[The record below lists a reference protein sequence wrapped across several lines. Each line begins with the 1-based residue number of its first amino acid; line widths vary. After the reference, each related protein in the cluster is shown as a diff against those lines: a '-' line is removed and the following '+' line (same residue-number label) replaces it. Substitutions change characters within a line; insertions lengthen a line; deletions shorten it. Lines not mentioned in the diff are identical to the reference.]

1 MEAFSHLLEQLY
13 FTSGNKAKAQ
23 LIADYIAN
31 TPDPDRGWAIAAMA
45 GTLRFDFFKR
55 NTVKKLITEHSDPAL
70 FAMSYDY
77 VGEVSETVAHLWPYS
92 KPTDSLPSLTEVVET
107 FASVS
112 KQKVSDTLANYLTVM
127 TPAQR
132 WALLKLGTR
141 GLRIGV
147 SARSIKQILA
157 DYGDKDIKE
166 IETLWHAVH
175 PPYVDMLSWLEGK
188 AEKPDIENAVTF
200 HPVMLSH
207 PIEESDIE
215 AFTENTWQIENK
227 YDGIRVQLVV
237 KSSKAVNDRSIDSD
251 GANED
256 EPEKALFS
264 RTGDDISHS
273 FPDLLE
279 SVSGNMVLDGE
290 LLVIHN
296 VEHDNDLSEGSTAQ
310 GITTGNTTSD
320 KSDSRASSIVQPD
333 VYTFNAL
340 QQRLNKKKPSK
351 ALQSSAPVG
360 LIVYDALVL
369 DGKDLTEQTLKTR
382 RQALERWFNKT
393 DNKRLFLSQTLT
405 ATSPESLRQLHTDV
419 CQNRAVEGLMIKRL
433 DSKYIPGRPKGK
445 WFKWKR
451 DPLVVDAVMM
461 YAQRGHGKRYSF
473 YSDFTFGTW
482 EDNQLLPIGKAYSG
496 FTDEELKKLDNWV
509 RRNAV
514 GRFGPV
520 REVKKELVLEVAFD
534 AVHPSSR
541 HKSGV
546 ALRFPRIHRIRWDKP
561 ANEADTLANV
571 KALIES

>member
-1 MEAFSHLLEQLY
+1 VEAFSNLLEQLY
-13 FTSGNKAKAQ
+13 YTAGTKAKAQ
-23 LIADYIAN
+23 LIADYITN

-55 NTVKKLITEHSDPAL
+55 NTVKKLITEHTDPAL

-77 VGEVSETVAHLWPYS
+77 VGEVSETVAHLWPHS
-92 KPTDSLPSLTEVVET
+92 EPTDSLPSLTEVVET

-112 KQKVSDTLANYLTVM
+112 KQKVSDTLAHYLTIM

-157 DYGDKDIKE
+157 DYGNKDIKD
-166 IETLWHAVH
+166 IETLWHAVT
-175 PPYVDMLSWLEGK
+175 PPYADMLSWLEGK
-188 AEKPDIENAVTF
+188 ADKPDIENAVTF

-207 PIEESDIE
+207 PIEDSDID
-215 AFTENTWQIENK
+215 AFTKDTWQIENK
-227 YDGIRVQLVV
+227 YDGIRVQLAV
-237 KSSKAVNDRSIDSD
+237 KTGKVSD
-251 GANED
+251 ENEPD
-256 EPEKALFS
+256 KALFS

-279 SVSGNMVLDGE
+279 SVNGNMVLDGE

-296 VEHDNDLSEGSTAQ
+296 AENDQGSKTRGEASTKTHD
-310 GITTGNTTSD
+310 
-320 KSDSRASSIVQPD
+320 DSSATQSNAALQPD
-333 VYTFNAL
+333 VDTFNTL

-351 ALQSSAPVG
+351 ALQTSAPVG

-369 DGKDLTEQTLKTR
+369 NGEDLTEKTLKAR
-382 RQALERWFNKT
+382 RQALEKWFSENS
-393 DNKRLFLSQTLT
+393 NNRLFLSETLT
-405 ATSPESLRQLHTDV
+405 ATSPQSLRKLHAQV

-461 YAQRGHGKRYSF
+461 YAQRGHGKRSSF
-473 YSDFTFGTW
+473 YSDYTFGAW

-534 AVHPSSR
+534 AAHPSSR

-561 ANEADTLANV
+561 ADEADTLANV
-571 KALIES
+571 KALIEQ

>member
-1 MEAFSHLLEQLY
+1 MEAFSNLLEQLY
-13 FTSGNKAKAQ
+13 YTAGTKAKAQ

-55 NTVKKLITEHSDPAL
+55 NTVKKLITEHTDPAL

-77 VGEVSETVAHLWPYS
+77 VGEVSETVAHLWPHS
-92 KPTDSLPSLTEVVET
+92 EPTDSLPSLTEVVET

-112 KQKVSDTLANYLTVM
+112 KQKVSDTLAHYLTIM

-157 DYGDKDIKE
+157 DYGNKDIKD
-166 IETLWHAVH
+166 IETLWHAVT

-188 AEKPDIENAVTF
+188 ADKPDIENAVTF

-207 PIEESDIE
+207 PIEDSDIDT
-215 AFTENTWQIENK
+215 FIKDTWQIENK
-227 YDGIRVQLVV
+227 YDGIRVQLAV
-237 KSSKAVNDRSIDSD
+237 KTGKVSD
-251 GANED
+251 ENEPD
-256 EPEKALFS
+256 KALFS

-279 SVSGNMVLDGE
+279 SVNGNMVLDGE

-296 VEHDNDLSEGSTAQ
+296 AENDQGSKTRGEASTKTHD
-310 GITTGNTTSD
+310 
-320 KSDSRASSIVQPD
+320 DSSATQSNAALQPD
-333 VYTFNAL
+333 VDTFNAL

-369 DGKDLTEQTLKTR
+369 NGEDLTEKTLKAR
-382 RQALERWFNKT
+382 RQALEKWFSENS
-393 DNKRLFLSQTLT
+393 NNRLFLSETLT
-405 ATSPESLRQLHTDV
+405 ATSSQSLRKLHAQV

-461 YAQRGHGKRYSF
+461 YAQRGHGKRSSF
-473 YSDFTFGTW
+473 YSDYTFGAW

-534 AVHPSSR
+534 AAHPSSR

-561 ANEADTLANV
+561 ADEADTLANV
-571 KALIES
+571 KALIEQ

>member
-1 MEAFSHLLEQLY
+1 MEAFSNLLEQLY
-13 FTSGNKAKAQ
+13 YTAGTKAKAQ
-23 LIADYIAN
+23 LIADYITN

-55 NTVKKLITEHSDPAL
+55 NTVKKLITEHTDPAL

-77 VGEVSETVAHLWPYS
+77 VGEVSETVAHLWPHS
-92 KPTDSLPSLTEVVET
+92 EPTDSLPSLTEVVET

-112 KQKVSDTLANYLTVM
+112 KQKVSDTLAHYLTIM

-157 DYGDKDIKE
+157 DYGNKDIKD
-166 IETLWHAVH
+166 IETLWHAVT

-188 AEKPDIENAVTF
+188 ADKPDIENAVTF

-207 PIEESDIE
+207 PIEDSDID
-215 AFTENTWQIENK
+215 AFTKDTWQIENK
-227 YDGIRVQLVV
+227 YDGIRVQLAV
-237 KSSKAVNDRSIDSD
+237 KTGKVSD
-251 GANED
+251 ENEPD
-256 EPEKALFS
+256 KALFS

-279 SVSGNMVLDGE
+279 AVNGNMVLDGE

-296 VEHDNDLSEGSTAQ
+296 AENDQGSKTRGEASTKTHD
-310 GITTGNTTSD
+310 
-320 KSDSRASSIVQPD
+320 DSGATQSNAALQPD
-333 VYTFNAL
+333 VDTFNAL

-369 DGKDLTEQTLKTR
+369 NGEDLTEKTLKAR
-382 RQALERWFNKT
+382 RQALEKWFSENS
-393 DNKRLFLSQTLT
+393 NNRLFLSETLT
-405 ATSPESLRQLHTDV
+405 ATSSQSLRKLHTQV

-461 YAQRGHGKRYSF
+461 YAQRGHGKRSSF
-473 YSDFTFGTW
+473 YSDYTFGAW

-534 AVHPSSR
+534 AAHPSSR

-561 ANEADTLANV
+561 ADEADTLANV
-571 KALIES
+571 KALIEQ

>member
-1 MEAFSHLLEQLY
+1 MEAFSNLLEQLY
-13 FTSGNKAKAQ
+13 YTAGTKAKAQ

-55 NTVKKLITEHSDPAL
+55 NTVKKLITEHTDPAL

-77 VGEVSETVAHLWPYS
+77 VGEVSETVAHLWPHS
-92 KPTDSLPSLTEVVET
+92 EPTDSLPSLTEVVET

-112 KQKVSDTLANYLTVM
+112 KQKVSDTLAHYLTIM

-157 DYGDKDIKE
+157 DYGNKDIKD
-166 IETLWHAVH
+166 IETLWHAVT

-188 AEKPDIENAVTF
+188 ADKPDIENAVTF

-207 PIEESDIE
+207 PIEDSDID
-215 AFTENTWQIENK
+215 AFTKDTWQIENK
-227 YDGIRVQLVV
+227 YDGIRVQLAV
-237 KSSKAVNDRSIDSD
+237 KTGKVSD
-251 GANED
+251 ENEPD
-256 EPEKALFS
+256 KALFS

-279 SVSGNMVLDGE
+279 SVNGNMVLDGE

-296 VEHDNDLSEGSTAQ
+296 AENDQGSKTRGEASTKTHD
-310 GITTGNTTSD
+310 
-320 KSDSRASSIVQPD
+320 DSGATQSNAALQPD
-333 VYTFNAL
+333 VDTFNAL

-351 ALQSSAPVG
+351 ALQTSAPVG

-369 DGKDLTEQTLKTR
+369 NGEDLTEKTLKAR
-382 RQALERWFNKT
+382 RQALEKWFSENS
-393 DNKRLFLSQTLT
+393 NNRLFLSETLT
-405 ATSPESLRQLHTDV
+405 ATSPQSLRKLHTQV

-461 YAQRGHGKRYSF
+461 YAQRGHGKRSSF
-473 YSDFTFGTW
+473 YSDYTFGAW

-534 AVHPSSR
+534 AAHPSSR

-561 ANEADTLANV
+561 ADEADTLANV
-571 KALIES
+571 KALIEQ

>member
-1 MEAFSHLLEQLY
+1 METFSNLLEQLY
-13 FTSGNKAKAQ
+13 YTAGTKAKAQ

-55 NTVKKLITEHSDPAL
+55 NTVKKLITEHTDPAL

-77 VGEVSETVAHLWPYS
+77 VGEVSETVAHLWPHS
-92 KPTDSLPSLTEVVET
+92 EPTDSLPSLTEVVET

-112 KQKVSDTLANYLTVM
+112 KQKVSDTLAHYLTIM

-157 DYGDKDIKE
+157 DYGNKDIKD
-166 IETLWHAVH
+166 IETLWHAVT

-188 AEKPDIENAVTF
+188 ADKPDIENAVTF

-207 PIEESDIE
+207 PIEDSDIDT
-215 AFTENTWQIENK
+215 FIKDTWQIENK
-227 YDGIRVQLVV
+227 YDGIRVQLAV
-237 KSSKAVNDRSIDSD
+237 KTGKVSD
-251 GANED
+251 ENEPD
-256 EPEKALFS
+256 KALFS

-279 SVSGNMVLDGE
+279 SVNGNMVLDGE

-296 VEHDNDLSEGSTAQ
+296 AENDQGSKTRGEASTKAHD
-310 GITTGNTTSD
+310 
-320 KSDSRASSIVQPD
+320 DSGATQSNAALQPD
-333 VYTFNAL
+333 VDTFNAL

-369 DGKDLTEQTLKTR
+369 NGEDLTEKTLKAR
-382 RQALERWFNKT
+382 RQALEKWFSENS
-393 DNKRLFLSQTLT
+393 NNRLFLSETLA
-405 ATSPESLRQLHTDV
+405 ATSPQSLRKLHTQV

-461 YAQRGHGKRYSF
+461 YAQRGHGKRSSF
-473 YSDFTFGTW
+473 YSDYTFGAW

-534 AVHPSSR
+534 AAHPSSR

-561 ANEADTLANV
+561 ADEADTLANV
-571 KALIES
+571 KALIEQ